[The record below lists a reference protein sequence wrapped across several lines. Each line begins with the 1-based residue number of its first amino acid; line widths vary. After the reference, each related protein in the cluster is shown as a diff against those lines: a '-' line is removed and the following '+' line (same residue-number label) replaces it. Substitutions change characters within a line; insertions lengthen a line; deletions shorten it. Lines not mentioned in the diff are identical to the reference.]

1 MEKKEKGEEITD
13 EDREERGYFESWEKL
28 EGKGIKR
35 GKVRLAIYWMTFKCD
50 DDIPNNAH
58 AKLNKYFLGVFINSV
73 NHLPDNIRGR
83 QVQVELQIRLIYIIS
98 YIVVSR

>member
-58 AKLNKYFLGVFINSV
+58 AKLNKLISDFQFPGNRFGLG
-73 NHLPDNIRGR
+73 
-83 QVQVELQIRLIYIIS
+83 IIGNDF
-98 YIVVSR
+98 